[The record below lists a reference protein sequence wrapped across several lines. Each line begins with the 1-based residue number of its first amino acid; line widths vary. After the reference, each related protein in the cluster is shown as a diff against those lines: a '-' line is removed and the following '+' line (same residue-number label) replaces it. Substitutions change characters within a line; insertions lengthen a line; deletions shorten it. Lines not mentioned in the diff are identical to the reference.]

1 MGGSTFGGNPI
12 CCAGAISTFSRLTD
26 EVLEGVKERSKL
38 IVNTLTGKK
47 GIKSVTGMGLMLGID
62 TEKPAG
68 EVIKACMDSGV
79 LVLSAHGKVRLLP
92 ALNIPMDQLKKA
104 LDVIVTVCGA

>member
-1 MGGSTFGGNPI
+1 
-12 CCAGAISTFSRLTD
+12 
-26 EVLEGVKERSKL
+26 
-38 IVNTLTGKK
+38 
-47 GIKSVTGMGLMLGID
+47 MGLMLGID